1 MRYKGGGKSR
11 KDVLGLGDRK
21 DYTPVKLAQYDEAIL
36 RKEYSRLR
44 DIAQKRLNRM
54 AKNWSWTEAYK
65 QNVYAYNKLSAIHD
79 KRTLVYKL
87 SQLGR
92 FVTAKTGSASGL
104 ASQRDAALKT
114 LHEHGYTFVNKNNW
128 ESFSQFMAWA
138 KDVTISHMWDSERVA
153 DWWTVHHI
161 GRSVERVREMYLEW
175 MAAGM
180 RNDPIVSAE
189 KAISSTIMRASKA
202 VKSAKRKGK
211 K

>member
-1 MRYKGGGKSR
+1 MRYKGGANAR
-11 KDVLGLGDRK
+11 KNVLGLGDRK
-21 DYTPVKLAQYDEAIL
+21 EYIPVKLAQYDEAIL

-44 DIAQKRLNRM
+44 DIAQKRLKRM
-54 AKNWSWTEAYK
+54 EKNWSWTEVYK
-65 QNVYAYNKLSAIHD
+65 QNVHAYNKLSAIHD
-79 KRTLVYKL
+79 KRTLVHKL

-92 FVTAKTGSASGL
+92 FVTAQTGSASGL

-114 LHEHGYTFVNKNNW
+114 LHEHGYTFVNKSNW

-138 KDVTISHMWDSERVA
+138 KDVTISRMWDSERVA
-153 DWWTVHHI
+153 NWWTVHHI
-161 GRSVERVREMYLEW
+161 GHSAERVRELYLEW

-180 RNDPIVSAE
+180 RDDPLVSAE

-202 VKSAKRKGK
+202 VKAVKRKGK